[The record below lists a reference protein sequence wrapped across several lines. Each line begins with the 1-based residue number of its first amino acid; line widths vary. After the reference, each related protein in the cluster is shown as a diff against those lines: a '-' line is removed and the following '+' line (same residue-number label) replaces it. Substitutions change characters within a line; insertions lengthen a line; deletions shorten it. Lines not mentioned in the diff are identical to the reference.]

1 MLKKIENQEE
11 YDLEIDINE
20 DDIELDEICFN
31 IEKKLSNKNL
41 LIY

>member
-1 MLKKIENQEE
+1 MLKKMENQEE

>member
-1 MLKKIENQEE
+1 MKMENQEE

>member
-1 MLKKIENQEE
+1 MLMKMENQEE

>member
-1 MLKKIENQEE
+1 MENQEE